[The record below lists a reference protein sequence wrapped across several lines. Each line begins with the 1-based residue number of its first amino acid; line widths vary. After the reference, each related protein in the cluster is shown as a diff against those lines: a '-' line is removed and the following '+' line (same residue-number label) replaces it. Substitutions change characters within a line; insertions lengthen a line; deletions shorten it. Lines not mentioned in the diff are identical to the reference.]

1 MSEPITQE
9 VRDLER
15 KKTVEHYD
23 RVYCSHGAGTAQCAL
38 SLHDIRKAR
47 SRVRL
52 LCDYFGLI
60 LAKKRCLDVGSGL
73 GYYTDALSPEV
84 GDPGLVIGLDASPG
98 ATKAAKDRFPDVNF
112 HTGFFPDALAG
123 AGFFDL
129 IIAMDLSLINS
140 FDANKINRDF
150 VWPAMNLLRPGGSLV
165 VGWHTDFS
173 GDYRDGWCHWSQ
185 KDFHAIADACGLSEP
200 AMVQARLPVLS
211 RAAIRLCRSL
221 QRSAPVFMI
230 RRK

>member
-173 GDYRDGWCHWSQ
+173 GDYRGMAGVTGRKKTSMRLRTR
-185 KDFHAIADACGLSEP
+185 ADYLSLRWFKP
-200 AMVQARLPVLS
+200 GSLFLVARQSGFVG
-211 RAAIRLCRSL
+211 RCRD
-221 QRSAPVFMI
+221 QRQYL
-230 RRK
+230 

>member
-1 MSEPITQE
+1 MSEP
-9 VRDLER
+9 VKHLER
-15 KKTVEHYD
+15 KKIVEHYD
-23 RVYCSHGAGTAQCAL
+23 RVYCSHAAGTAQCVL

-52 LCDYFGLI
+52 LCDYFGLN

-73 GYYTDALSPEV
+73 GYYTDALNREV
-84 GDPGLVIGLDASPG
+84 GEPGLVIGLDASPA

-129 IIAMDLSLINS
+129 IIAMDLSFINS

-150 VWPAMNLLRPGGSLV
+150 VLPAMDLLRPGGCLV
-165 VGWHTDFS
+165 VG
-173 GDYRDGWCHWSQ
+173 
-185 KDFHAIADACGLSEP
+185 
-200 AMVQARLPVLS
+200 
-211 RAAIRLCRSL
+211 
-221 QRSAPVFMI
+221 
-230 RRK
+230 